1 MRDGR
6 KRGAETARGNAAGAA
21 SVRWGLA
28 GIVAFAAVSRLL
40 YLFAYRSDPFSTY
53 LLHDAR
59 RYHDWASALA
69 TGQVWET
76 GAFYQAPLYPYWVAA
91 LYRIAG
97 VEPFIVYGVQIVLG
111 ISTILL
117 IFRIARRAYGERAA
131 LAATA
136 IASLYGPFVFYE
148 TKLLSATAAVFFA
161 ALLVERMQ
169 DADAAKGDLG
179 WLIAGGVLGAG
190 ALANPSILL
199 MLALGSTWIALDR
212 SRAASRRVR
221 RIALFGAGVVLLVAP
236 VTLRNYNASGEWVLI
251 SANGGLTFAHGNNPN
266 ALGVYSTPPGLS
278 GSIEQQ
284 REESRRVAE
293 ERTGRQMGDGE
304 VSTFWLR
311 EGLRYIVDDP
321 VQWLALFR
329 SKLLLAFASD
339 EQPLEYN
346 VRLDTNP
353 FRWLF
358 PLPFAVILGLAAVR
372 ILTRDGQM
380 GPERAEQP
388 LFLFLLVGA
397 ATLLGF
403 YVSGRY
409 RLPALPA
416 LAAVAGCGAAVLAER
431 VVRGS
436 RSAGAPAATLVA
448 VAAVSFA
455 YVPLVHGELRD
466 QQAAMGLIDRGA
478 ALWATERQEEAVAA
492 IERSVELDP
501 LIPGRYLDLAGVL
514 AGVGRTDE
522 AELAILEAIRR
533 DPSSA
538 EAYFELG
545 VLYVNL
551 RRLEDAAQM
560 FATARR
566 LDPSSANAAN
576 NLLGTLIHLERM
588 AEAID
593 LRREMDARGL
603 PVDPSLGRLLR
614 DPGEVDP

>member
-466 QQAAMGLIDRGA
+466 QQAAI
-478 ALWATERQEEAVAA
+478 
-492 IERSVELDP
+492 DP